1 MRFTK
6 MQGCG
11 NDYVYVNCFEERIA
25 DRAALAVRISDRHF
39 GVGADGLICIE
50 PSEIADFKMDMYNA
64 DGSQSPM
71 CGNGIRCV
79 GKYVYD
85 HGMTDKTDITVET
98 GSGVKK
104 LRLELQDGRV
114 TAASVCMG
122 APDFTPSRIPVDT
135 KGDDF
140 IEKPVAAGGRTWF
153 VTALSVG
160 NPHAV
165 TFVPDVDALDVRTLG
180 PLFEFHPLFPARI
193 NAEFV
198 QVLDPG
204 TLKMRVWERGSGET
218 LACGTGACAALAA
231 AAVTGR
237 AENAARVL
245 LPGGELR
252 IEWNRRENLL
262 YMTGPAATV
271 FEGVIEW

>member
-1 MRFTK
+1 MKFTK

-11 NDYVYVNCFEERIA
+11 NDYVYINCFEEDIA
-25 DRAALAVRISDRHF
+25 DRAALALRISDRHF
-39 GVGADGLICIE
+39 GVGSDGLICIE
-50 PSEIADFKMDMYNA
+50 PSETADFKMDMYNA

-85 HGMTDKTDITVET
+85 HGMTDKTDITIET
-98 GSGVKK
+98 GSGIKK
-104 LRLELQDGRV
+104 LHMEVRGGRV
-114 TAASVCMG
+114 EAASVCMG
-122 APDFTPSRIPVDT
+122 APIFTPSQIPVDS
-135 KGDDF
+135 KEDSF
-140 IEKPVAAGGRTWF
+140 IERPVTADGRTWF

-165 TFVPDVDALDVRTLG
+165 TFVPDVDTMDLKTLG

-198 QVLDPG
+198 QVLDPH

-218 LACGTGACAALAA
+218 LACGTGASAALAA
-231 AAVTGR
+231 AAMTDR
-237 AENAARVL
+237 AENSARVL

-252 IEWNRRENLL
+252 IEWNRQENLL
-262 YMTGPAATV
+262 YMTGPAVTV
-271 FEGVIEW
+271 FEGIY